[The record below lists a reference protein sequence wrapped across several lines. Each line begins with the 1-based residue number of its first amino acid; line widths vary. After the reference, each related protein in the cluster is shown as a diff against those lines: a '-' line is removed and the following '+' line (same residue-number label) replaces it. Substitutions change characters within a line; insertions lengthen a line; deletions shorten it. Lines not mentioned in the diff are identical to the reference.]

1 MWSGTEKGSNKGRM
15 ERGEWD
21 KQEERRLG
29 EQSRCDFQSVLASHS
44 PTALVSALLPHKSQL
59 HGPLVRCS
67 QLCPVP
73 LTPEPVHPRLSPS
86 VSSSHLC
93 PPRFLPPVL
102 CVTAALV
109 HAFGRSS
116 FVLECIQRASVELQ
130 LCTRH
135 SMGAVD
141 TQLNRCQL
149 WDQAGQSLTQEIN
162 QKTEDEISDFN
173 VSDIERTGESGIW
186 SGFGVRLSL

>member
-21 KQEERRLG
+21 KQEEWRLG
-29 EQSRCDFQSVLASHS
+29 EQSRCDFRSVLASHS

-93 PPRFLPPVL
+93 PPHFLPPVL
-102 CVTAALV
+102 CVTAALCTSAASAPAPGPGCLLAANPPHFPAHSAGHRLHIRKTDQGPV
-109 HAFGRSS
+109 KSAARALTL
-116 FVLECIQRASVELQ
+116 VLCYL
-130 LCTRH
+130 
-135 SMGAVD
+135 
-141 TQLNRCQL
+141 
-149 WDQAGQSLTQEIN
+149 
-162 QKTEDEISDFN
+162 
-173 VSDIERTGESGIW
+173 
-186 SGFGVRLSL
+186 